1 MNTVNLSYF
10 NTSEVGL
17 EQNDLRLPTK
27 KELGERA
34 YDTICFWMENGNSQ
48 VLTKEHAVNIIQ
60 MANAILLDWTY
71 MADYDK
77 FKNHMKEPDTF
88 IGRMNNIADNMEEKD
103 KQLIADAAS
112 VGMIGVAALVSAPV
126 AIAGGVLWALNRKK

>member
-1 MNTVNLSYF
+1 
-10 NTSEVGL
+10 
-17 EQNDLRLPTK
+17 
-27 KELGERA
+27 
-34 YDTICFWMENGNSQ
+34 ME
-48 VLTKEHAVNIIQ
+48 
-60 MANAILLDWTY
+60 
-71 MADYDK
+71 
-77 FKNHMKEPDTF
+77 EPDTF